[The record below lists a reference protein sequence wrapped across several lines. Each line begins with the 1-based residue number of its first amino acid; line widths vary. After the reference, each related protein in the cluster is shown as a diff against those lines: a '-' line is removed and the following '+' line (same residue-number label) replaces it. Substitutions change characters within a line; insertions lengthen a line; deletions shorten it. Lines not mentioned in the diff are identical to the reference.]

1 VAEADEVLGAEVR
14 LTDAVDGLLVVTGA
28 SGVGKSSVS
37 HAVAATLE
45 RSVHLRVDDFLFSVV
60 GGWIDPW
67 LPAAAQQNDA
77 VGRAAIAAAMQFVA
91 AGYTVVVDGTI
102 FPDAIDELAP
112 ACREHEVPL
121 HLVVLRCPVDVARER
136 ALDRAHDRTAA
147 DPQPESA
154 AILHTR
160 FEELGSYERYA
171 IDASGPPAVVATAVV
186 TAFTSGALQ
195 V

>member
-1 VAEADEVLGAEVR
+1 
-14 LTDAVDGLLVVTGA
+14 VDGLLIVTGA

-37 HAVAATLE
+37 RAVAATLE

-67 LPAAAQQNDA
+67 LPEAARQNDA
-77 VGRAAIAAAMQFVA
+77 IGRAVIAAAFQFVA

-121 HLVVLRCPVDVARER
+121 HYVVLRCPFDVAHER
-136 ALDRAHDRTAA
+136 AVDRARDRSDDRADA

-154 AILHTR
+154 TILHTR
-160 FEELGSYERYA
+160 FEELGGYEHHA
-171 IDASGPPAVVATAVV
+171 MDTSGPPAGVATAVLA
-186 TAFTSGALQ
+186 AFTSGALQ
-195 V
+195 A

>member
-1 VAEADEVLGAEVR
+1 M
-14 LTDAVDGLLVVTGA
+14 DGLLVVTGA

-37 HAVAATLE
+37 RAVAATLE
-45 RSVHLRVDDFLFSVV
+45 RSVHLRVDEFLFSVV

-67 LPAAAQQNDA
+67 LPEAAHQNDA

-91 AGYTVVVDGTI
+91 AGYTVALDGTI

-121 HLVVLRCPVDVARER
+121 HYVVLRCPVDVAHG
-136 ALDRAHDRTAA
+136 AHDRDRAGP

-154 AILHTR
+154 AVLHSR
-160 FEELGSYERYA
+160 FEDLGGYERHA
-171 IDASGPPAVVATAVV
+171 IDATGAPTDVASAVLA
-186 TAFTSGALQ
+186 AFTSGALQ